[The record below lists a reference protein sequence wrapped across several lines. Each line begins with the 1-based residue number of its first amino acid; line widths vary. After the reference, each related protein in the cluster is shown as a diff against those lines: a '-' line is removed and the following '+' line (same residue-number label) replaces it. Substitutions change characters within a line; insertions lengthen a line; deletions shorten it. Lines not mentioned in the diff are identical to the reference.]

1 METINDKKT
10 ELIQEIISTFEGQ
23 KPTATIWKIED
34 GKVIYRT
41 TISNMYK
48 KIPETQPVFFYIPFS
63 DINGTLENIVKVDDI
78 IQWLVV

>member
-1 METINDKKT
+1 MT
-10 ELIQEIISTFEGQ
+10 EEEIISTFEGQ

-41 TISNMYK
+41 TINNRYK
-48 KIPETQPVFFYIPFS
+48 KLPEIQAVFFYIPFS
-63 DINGTLENIVKVDDI
+63 DINATLESIVKVDDI